1 MKLRFLYIKHYRT
14 LSNCQLNFCGGM
26 CFRYVNGVLQCESS
40 AGLPGNFYHL
50 DQNASG
56 RVSEVTMI
64 VGENGTGKTSIAVA
78 LDEIFSNP
86 STDQFEY
93 ICVFESSGDQVHSE
107 LRYMHNLKEGLKID
121 PDIES
126 RFGKHQHNHYPQLIY
141 SSPYYSY
148 RINVFRQREQG
159 EPGSTSI
166 DVSST
171 RYINDAIVGE
181 AEVYKN
187 VSGSVAR
194 TLTPDGAKRVLVL
207 RREEIKR
214 EIDVCAY
221 FGEKVLTDSRHEFDM
236 PCPDEV
242 VISIDSDY
250 IDATLNALAVNW
262 KKNARS
268 PMRAWYEDAVRAF
281 TYAKTSDFILRL
293 ISILQGNAV
302 TNYATQREFRGAYSY
317 NDRWVE
323 YGLQVLTL
331 IVGKE
336 QRNVRA
342 TWEDLTFE
350 EKDLIRNKAIDLL
363 ETMFRDFHDQGARHV
378 EIAKLLRRLNERMY
392 DESSYLECCIAG
404 EEPETLGEAI
414 SLTLKISD
422 KQDRKLIYGLLG
434 VFYTSDN
441 GRFALDVEF
450 SNMSS
455 GEMAY
460 LSLFAKLYEGLK
472 DIDNRDV
479 VIFLDEAETTLHP
492 VWQRKLLYNMIW
504 FVEKFSKGKSVHLV
518 FASHSTML
526 LSDVP
531 KQNVILLQPKDRGGK
546 RQGEIAQYW
555 NALDNTFG
563 ANVFDLMRL
572 PFGLDDGVMGLWA
585 KKKLD
590 GLIDTIEQQHQL
602 SGDDLAVARLFGNR
616 FIQGYLSKWYETDS
630 H

>member
-1 MKLRFLYIKHYRT
+1 
-14 LSNCQLNFCGGM
+14 
-26 CFRYVNGVLQCESS
+26 
-40 AGLPGNFYHL
+40 
-50 DQNASG
+50 
-56 RVSEVTMI
+56 
-64 VGENGTGKTSIAVA
+64 
-78 LDEIFSNP
+78 
-86 STDQFEY
+86 
-93 ICVFESSGDQVHSE
+93 
-107 LRYMHNLKEGLKID
+107 
-121 PDIES
+121 
-126 RFGKHQHNHYPQLIY
+126 
-141 SSPYYSY
+141 
-148 RINVFRQREQG
+148 
-159 EPGSTSI
+159 
-166 DVSST
+166 
-171 RYINDAIVGE
+171 
-181 AEVYKN
+181 
-187 VSGSVAR
+187 
-194 TLTPDGAKRVLVL
+194 
-207 RREEIKR
+207 
-214 EIDVCAY
+214 
-221 FGEKVLTDSRHEFDM
+221 
-236 PCPDEV
+236 
-242 VISIDSDY
+242 
-250 IDATLNALAVNW
+250 
-262 KKNARS
+262 
-268 PMRAWYEDAVRAF
+268 MRAWYEDSVRAF

-302 TNYATQREFRGAYSY
+302 TNYATQREFRGTYSY

-363 ETMFRDFHDQGARHV
+363 VTMFKDFHDQFARHV

-392 DESSYLECCIAG
+392 DESSHIECCIAG
-404 EEPETLGEAI
+404 EEPEILGEAI
-414 SLTLKISD
+414 SLTLKMAD

-504 FVEKFSKGKSVHLV
+504 FVEKFLKGKLVHLV

>member
-1 MKLRFLYIKHYRT
+1 MKLRFLYIKYYRT

-40 AGLPGNFYHL
+40 AGLPANFYHL

-93 ICVFESSGDQVHSE
+93 ICVFESSGDQAHSK
-107 LRYMHNLKEGLKID
+107 LRYMHNLKDVLKID
-121 PDIES
+121 PVIEN
-126 RFGKHQHNHYPQLIY
+126 RFGKRQHNPYPRLIY

-148 RINVFRQREQG
+148 RISVFRQREQG
-159 EPGSTSI
+159 ETGSTSI

-214 EIDVCAY
+214 EIDFCAY
-221 FGEKVLTDSRHEFDM
+221 FGKKVLEGSRHEFDM

-250 IDATLNALAVNW
+250 IDATLNALAGNLN
-262 KKNARS
+262 KNGRS
-268 PMRAWYEDAVRAF
+268 PMRAWYEDSVRAF

-302 TNYATQREFRGAYSY
+302 TNYATQREFRGTYSY

-363 ETMFRDFHDQGARHV
+363 VTMFKDFHDQFARHV

-392 DESSYLECCIAG
+392 DESSHLECCIAG
-404 EEPETLGEAI
+404 EEPEILGEAI
-414 SLTLKISD
+414 SLTLKMAD

-504 FVEKFSKGKSVHLV
+504 FVEKFLKGKLVHLV